1 MPDNYLY
8 LGLLAVMFPEA
19 AFIHC
24 RRDLRDVAVS
34 CWMTDFRSL
43 RWPND
48 PEHIAR
54 RFQQYRRLM
63 DHWRSV
69 LPVTIHEVDYEDAV
83 NDLEPVARRLVA
95 ACGLDWEPA
104 CLEFHRTQR
113 PIRTASVV
121 QVRQP
126 VYKQSAGRWRNY
138 EAALADLFAFL
149 SP

>member
-1 MPDNYLY
+1 
-8 LGLLAVMFPEA
+8 
-19 AFIHC
+19 
-24 RRDLRDVAVS
+24 
-34 CWMTDFRSL
+34 
-43 RWPND
+43 
-48 PEHIAR
+48 
-54 RFQQYRRLM
+54 
-63 DHWRSV
+63 
-69 LPVTIHEVDYEDAV
+69 VDYEDAV
-83 NDLEPVARRLVA
+83 DDLEPVARRLVA